1 MASEESWK
9 DKYLR
14 EIEQSERQEKQ
25 WQAER
30 NTLERLLV
38 RTSLASEGQSE
49 QLDALLAQLRE
60 DLRKRNVDVE
70 AWRKL
75 QEEIDLQITL
85 LDEKSSKDHRGKQH
99 EAPDDM
105 ELADADGQRLRIA
118 RRVGQLLGQLL
129 RQVSLET
136 EAESRA
142 RGLQKTL
149 MSSNDWPVLREGL
162 DQVADLVIETVIRNQ
177 REFESFLKRLD
188 DRLEVLRKHFSEQC
202 DTVASHH
209 DDTAILDR
217 EIRQELQQ
225 VSQEIADS
233 QDLQGLKASVSRRLE
248 FIDNA
253 MERFRIREEGRE
265 QFISKQVDAMHEKLA
280 AMEAHSESMKAQIR
294 QERERAMT
302 DLLTHLPNREAW
314 QERLLFEYERWQR
327 YQQPLTVG
335 VIDIDLFKVVND
347 SYGHKAGDRVLQLVA
362 RELRSRLRTTDF
374 VARYGGEEFVL
385 LLPETTL
392 ESAHEVI
399 EQLREHVAT
408 LPFHFG
414 GQPVNITFSAGLTA
428 FREGDTEDS
437 VFDRA
442 DRALYQAKDA
452 GRNCTAMD

>member
-209 DDTAILDR
+209 DDTATLDR

-225 VSQEIADS
+225 VSQEIAES